1 MINPWISSS
10 AVVNSC
16 TFLPL
21 PIRRG
26 VAESTDRGRILKFA
40 LWVVAGSFNSDFQTW
55 NAICIIPCTAVA
67 TAPAWHG
74 EYSKLLLDGA
84 RLNFI
89 KNVFGIFYG
98 SVPRRNYGYS
108 CVMDAQSHN
117 IYATVFVFMR
127 PSICINAPRRGSLNN
142 SCWRGRDR
150 ERVEDSEEKRKL
162 NFPTN
167 SSSNRNE
174 FSSFLVWSTEEWPQN
189 QHDTKS
195 HTYSTSQRMEGW
207 TECVSHPS
215 TAVSRNLR
223 VHCGWCWRPTFRGW

>member
-1 MINPWISSS
+1 MQSVSSLVLLWLLLLPGTESIPSYYWMARDWIS
-10 AVVNSC
+10 
-16 TFLPL
+16 
-21 PIRRG
+21 
-26 VAESTDRGRILKFA
+26 LKMYLEFFTA
-40 LWVVAGSFNSDFQTW
+40 L
-55 NAICIIPCTAVA
+55 
-67 TAPAWHG
+67 
-74 EYSKLLLDGA
+74 
-84 RLNFI
+84 
-89 KNVFGIFYG
+89 
-98 SVPRRNYGYS
+98 VPRRNYGYS